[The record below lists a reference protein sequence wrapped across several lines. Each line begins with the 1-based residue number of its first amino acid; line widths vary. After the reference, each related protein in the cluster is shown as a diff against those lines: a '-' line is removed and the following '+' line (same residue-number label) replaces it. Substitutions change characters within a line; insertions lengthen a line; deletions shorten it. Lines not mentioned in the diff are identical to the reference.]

1 MYDKRVVRNSPMSTV
16 ASLYAE
22 ISVDRMDLQALRK
35 LAYKHLTNYYGG
47 MTDDELIDHI
57 KEMGDGDILE
67 DS

>member
-1 MYDKRVVRNSPMSTV
+1 MPSTVTAPKSTV

-35 LAYKHLTNYYGG
+35 LAYKHFINYYGG